1 MNPKR
6 TFQRVRHGAS
16 SAISVIALAV
26 TAVAHAQNAAPPAMP
41 ASSAMD
47 KPMMAGMGSGAA
59 SKDMQRSMA
68 SGMEKMNQMK
78 LSGDTDKDF
87 AMTMKMHHQ
96 QALEMAKPE
105 VDHGKSPEL
114 KAMARK
120 IIKDQTKEIAQLDA
134 WMKKHP

>member
-1 MNPKR
+1 MNQKS
-6 TFQRVRHGAS
+6 VRERIRGGACLSLAILGLLAAAASNAQTAS
-16 SAISVIALAV
+16 SS
-26 TAVAHAQNAAPPAMP
+26 AMP
-41 ASSAMD
+41 ASGAMG
-47 KPMMAGMGSGAA
+47 KPMMSAMEAGGA
-59 SKDMQRSMA
+59 SKEMQTSMM
-68 SGMEKMNQMK
+68 SGMEKMKDMK

-87 AMTMKMHHQ
+87 AMMMKMHHQ

-105 VDHGKSPEL
+105 VDHGKSPEM

>member
-1 MNPKR
+1 MNQKSVG
-6 TFQRVRHGAS
+6 QRIRQPACATLCVLGL
-16 SAISVIALAV
+16 LAAGV
-26 TAVAHAQNAAPPAMP
+26 VSAQNASPPVMP
-41 ASSAMD
+41 ASGAMG
-47 KPMMAGMGSGAA
+47 KSMMSNMASGGP
-59 SKDMQRSMA
+59 SKEMQSSMM
-68 SGMEKMNQMK
+68 SGMEKMKDMK

-87 AMTMKMHHQ
+87 AMMMKMHHQ

-105 VDHGKSPEL
+105 VDHGKSLEM

>member
-1 MNPKR
+1 MNQKSVG
-6 TFQRVRHGAS
+6 QRIRQRACVSFSVLGLLVAGAV
-16 SAISVIALAV
+16 SAQSAS
-26 TAVAHAQNAAPPAMP
+26 TPAMP
-41 ASSAMD
+41 ASGSMGKSMVSDMAAGGPSKEMQSS
-47 KPMMAGMGSGAA
+47 MM
-59 SKDMQRSMA
+59 
-68 SGMEKMNQMK
+68 SGMEKMKDMK

-87 AMTMKMHHQ
+87 AMMMKMHHQ

-105 VDHGKSPEL
+105 VDHGKSPEM